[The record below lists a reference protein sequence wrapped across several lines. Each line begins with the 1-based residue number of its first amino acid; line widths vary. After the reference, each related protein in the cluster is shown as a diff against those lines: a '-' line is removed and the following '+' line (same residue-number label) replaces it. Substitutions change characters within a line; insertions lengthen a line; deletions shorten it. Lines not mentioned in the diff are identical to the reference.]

1 MEVIMSLI
9 KKIKTDGLTT
19 EVYSDRPAMGA
30 AAAKMA
36 ADRIN
41 KAIAEKGEANVIF
54 AAAPSQN
61 ETLAALL
68 TEDVDFTKVNAFH
81 MDEYAGL
88 SKTHPQSF
96 GKYLTDHIFGKA
108 PFKSVNIISADKDID
123 EACREYTEL
132 LTAHPADVICMGIG
146 ENGHIAFNDPP
157 VADFKDT
164 SLIKKVELDDVCRM
178 QQVHDGCF
186 PDFDSV
192 PKYALSLTVPVFM
205 NAKSLVCTVPAPT
218 KAEAVYRT
226 LNWEINEACPATAMR
241 LHKDAT
247 MFLDVDS
254 AAKIL

>member
-1 MEVIMSLI
+1 MSLI
-9 KKIKTDGLTT
+9 KTVQTDLLTT
-19 EVYSDRPAMGA
+19 EVYSDRHAMGA
-30 AAAKMA
+30 AAAKKAAMA
-36 ADRIN
+36 IN
-41 KAIAEKGEANVIF
+41 AAIAEKGHANVVF

-61 ETLAALL
+61 ETLEALL
-68 TEDVDFTKVNAFH
+68 RENVDFTKVNAFH
-81 MDEYAGL
+81 MDEYSGL
-88 SKTHPQSF
+88 SKNHPQSF
-96 GKYLTDHIFGKA
+96 GMYLTEHVFGKA

-123 EACREYTEL
+123 EACKEYTEL
-132 LTAHPADVICMGIG
+132 LTNNPVDVVCMGIG

-157 VADFKDT
+157 VADFNDKV
-164 SLIKKVELDDVCRM
+164 LIKKVELDDVCRM

-205 NAKSLVCTVPAPT
+205 SAGTLICTVPAPT

-226 LNWEINEACPATAMR
+226 LNWDISEACPATVMR
-241 LHKDAT
+241 RHPDAT

>member
-1 MEVIMSLI
+1 MSLV
-9 KKIKTDGLTT
+9 KKIKTDNLVT
-19 EVYSDRPAMGA
+19 EVYTDRPAMGA

-88 SKTHPQSF
+88 PKTHPQSF

-157 VADFKDT
+157 VADFKDKA
-164 SLIKKVELDDVCRM
+164 LIKKVELDDVCRM

-186 PDFDSV
+186 PTFDDV
-192 PKYALSLTVPVFM
+192 PQYALTLTVPALM
-205 NAKSLVCTVPAPT
+205 AAKYLVCTVPAPT
-218 KAEAVYRT
+218 KANAVKAMLEGEYG
-226 LNWEINEACPATAMR
+226 EVCPATALR
-241 LHKDAT
+241 KHKGAR
-247 MFLDVDS
+247 MFLDRDS
-254 AAKIL
+254 AAKVL

>member
-1 MEVIMSLI
+1 MSLV
-9 KKIKTDGLTT
+9 KKIKTDGLVT
-19 EVYSDRPAMGA
+19 EVYCDRPAMGK

-41 KAIAEKGEANVIF
+41 KAISEKGEANVIF

-96 GKYLTDHIFGKA
+96 GNYLTEHIFGKA

-123 EACREYTEL
+123 EACKEYTEL

-164 SLIKKVELDDVCRM
+164 ALIKKVELDDVCRM

-226 LNWEINEACPATAMR
+226 LNWDINEACPATAMR

>member
-1 MEVIMSLI
+1 MEEIMSLV
-9 KKIKTDGLTT
+9 KKIKTGGLTT

-123 EACREYTEL
+123 EACKEYAEL
-132 LTAHPADVICMGIG
+132 LTLY
-146 ENGHIAFNDPP
+146 ENTVAPITHEASAQDEWKWVDTPWPWQND
-157 VADFKDT
+157 KE
-164 SLIKKVELDDVCRM
+164 K
-178 QQVHDGCF
+178 
-186 PDFDSV
+186 
-192 PKYALSLTVPVFM
+192 
-205 NAKSLVCTVPAPT
+205 
-218 KAEAVYRT
+218 
-226 LNWEINEACPATAMR
+226 
-241 LHKDAT
+241 
-247 MFLDVDS
+247 
-254 AAKIL
+254 

>member
-1 MEVIMSLI
+1 MSLI

-19 EVYSDRPAMGA
+19 EVYTDRPSMGA

-68 TEDVDFTKVNAFH
+68 KEDVDFTKVNAFH

-96 GKYLTDHIFGKA
+96 GTYLTEHISGKA

-132 LTAHPADVICMGIG
+132 LNAHPVDVVCMGIG

-157 VADFKDT
+157 VADFKDKAI
-164 SLIKKVELDDVCRM
+164 IKKVELDDVCRM

-205 NAKSLVCTVPAPT
+205 NARSLVCTVPAPT

-226 LNWEINEACPATAMR
+226 LNWEINEACPATVMR
-241 LHKDAT
+241 LHGDAT
-247 MFLDVDS
+247 MFLDADS
-254 AAKIL
+254 ASKLL